1 MCAPMLDR
9 LETLPGPQEKA
20 LEVAVGIRN
29 GKTNCRR
36 TSDRPTGTAR
46 LSALTGGCDQ
56 VRSLTA
62 EHFERALGNGA
73 NIRFCSGRESEMLIR
88 AAAGGQSRLSQ
99 HGPEARP
106 KLRSQFRD
114 PKQVV
119 DTPNLVRR
127 CAGTSRVPLCSSIE
141 VMKARSSSRRRLMR
155 NCGGCWPRCRDPRA
169 CRRMDGRGFP
179 DGGDYLAVPQS
190 RFGL

>member
-119 DTPNLVRR
+119 DTPESRKAMRRYEPRTVVLFDRGDEGQVLVK
-127 CAGTSRVPLCSSIE
+127 ATSHEELWWPLAPLPGPPCLSS
-141 VMKARSSSRRRLMR
+141 
-155 NCGGCWPRCRDPRA
+155 
-169 CRRMDGRGFP
+169 DGR
-179 DGGDYLAVPQS
+179 S
-190 RFGL
+190 RLPRWR